1 MKLSMLLPPDPDLLV
16 EEMKRV
22 HLQCYVWLNALK
34 ATLFLLILN
43 FYRRTARGNY
53 SGLLMWFSRYQLPK
67 SMANSGETDFK
78 KKTLE
83 QKSPQI
89 KPIVAKNKKVD
100 SSTEI
105 ENASVGLNTLNYP
118 EERINTYGI
127 DDESPWESDFR
138 QIFTA

>member
-34 ATLFLLILN
+34 ATLFLLIIN

-67 SMANSGETDFK
+67 SMANSGETDLK
-78 KKTLE
+78 KNIRTKESTN
-83 QKSPQI
+83 KADR
-89 KPIVAKNKKVD
+89 AKNKKVD

-105 ENASVGLNTLNYP
+105 ENASVGLNTLNYS

-127 DDESPWESDFR
+127 GDESPWESDFP

>member
-34 ATLFLLILN
+34 ATLFLLIIN

-89 KPIVAKNKKVD
+89 KPIELRTRRLTVAQK
-100 SSTEI
+100 
-105 ENASVGLNTLNYP
+105 
-118 EERINTYGI
+118 
-127 DDESPWESDFR
+127 
-138 QIFTA
+138 